1 LFANFIDFSGI
12 HLGNIFVWKRQ
23 TSLILSCSTKVF
35 LSSLFWFIFH
45 KLCYYSFHK
54 YEIIHKILLIY
65 CELSLTYSKTHHEK
79 SISIKYYDWSI
90 KSSTPVEST
99 WIVTLRAVAIS
110 NKSCAYFTFCFRKR
124 FWVIITINGI
134 FIRSIV

>member
-1 LFANFIDFSGI
+1 MFANFIDFSGI

-54 YEIIHKILLIY
+54 YEIIHKILLI
-65 CELSLTYSKTHHEK
+65 SLTYSKTHHEK

-110 NKSCAYFTFCFRKR
+110 YKSFAYFTFFLRKR
-124 FWVIITINGI
+124 FWVIIGIDGI
-134 FIRSIV
+134 FVCSIV